1 MRQRER
7 LPDQGR
13 RHRTGHGLGLEIHE
27 PPYIVEGN
35 DEPLVVGTV
44 FTIEPGIYLPD
55 RIGVRIEDDVVIT
68 EDGSRSLTSYPRDL
82 ITIG

>member
-1 MRQRER
+1 
-7 LPDQGR
+7 
-13 RHRTGHGLGLEIHE
+13 
-27 PPYIVEGN
+27 
-35 DEPLVVGTV
+35 VGTV